1 MCKLIERKERSR
13 QTRQFPHLSQSLSLI
28 PYPDPAAAAADQTLC
43 LLNLK
48 RFASSGPKWG
58 GGKTVQGERKTQSF
72 FFLFL
77 LSLPFTVFFFVI
89 RLCVSYCLG
98 GSAWASGRCLGSP
111 GSPGSPSAAR
121 LLIQDNK
128 CLSLG
133 FRQLFTLS

>member
-1 MCKLIERKERSR
+1 MLKAKEKRKV
-13 QTRQFPHLSQSLSLI
+13 F
-28 PYPDPAAAAADQTLC
+28 
-43 LLNLK
+43 
-48 RFASSGPKWG
+48 F
-58 GGKTVQGERKTQSF
+58 SF
-72 FFLFL
+72 FA
-77 LSLPFTVFFFVI
+77 LSAIHSIFFVI
-89 RLCVSYCLG
+89 RLCVSHCLG